1 MIEYNTVYNIYI
13 MDVSISFGDT
23 VIVQTMF
30 TGDNGKSLGVMLDET
45 LSMDRQIASVRG
57 CPHYASRRRA
67 SRRGPSGVVCL
78 DTWAMRRDYSRLQ
91 A

>member
-1 MIEYNTVYNIYI
+1 MYCNRNKIVASNVGILLADTIDIHAIQLSNNRGG
-13 MDVSISFGDT
+13 SI
-23 VIVQTMF
+23 I
-30 TGDNGKSLGVMLDET
+30 
-45 LSMDRQIASVRG
+45 RG

>member
-1 MIEYNTVYNIYI
+1 MLSVFKLVSCEPGALLQGAGSEAGRGELTSEYSNSVNW
-13 MDVSISFGDT
+13 V
-23 VIVQTMF
+23 
-30 TGDNGKSLGVMLDET
+30 
-45 LSMDRQIASVRG
+45 RVRG

>member
-1 MIEYNTVYNIYI
+1 MLALWLYTE
-13 MDVSISFGDT
+13 SIS
-23 VIVQTMF
+23 V
-30 TGDNGKSLGVMLDET
+30 ST
-45 LSMDRQIASVRG
+45 LVTESISVSTLVTESIRG

>member
-1 MIEYNTVYNIYI
+1 MKAAGVFRNTKKITNSKV
-13 MDVSISFGDT
+13 D
-23 VIVQTMF
+23 
-30 TGDNGKSLGVMLDET
+30 KSVFINFQSSRSLKLGFQKGVKT
-45 LSMDRQIASVRG
+45 SVRG